1 MKRTTV
7 IYIALMAVVL
17 ASCGTSKRGSKG
29 TSASKVQVPEST
41 APVQRQ
47 TIAPQQTAAVS
58 SANKTVTKPG
68 RVISDSVLK
77 ARAIKDS
84 LKLLDCP
91 NYLWSKVRFTL
102 PKSMLGITLGGKMKM
117 KKGERVQL
125 SLVLPI
131 IGTEEMKADITPND
145 MLLID
150 RHDKMYVQATKEE
163 LMQYLPAG
171 SNFAQIEVLL
181 FEASKPGGKSQL
193 SGEEVGI
200 KSMKDATVEL
210 YDFSSKEFDMEP
222 STAPASYKKVT
233 LEKFIKALKGLQ

>member
-1 MKRTTV
+1 
-7 IYIALMAVVL
+7 
-17 ASCGTSKRGSKG
+17 
-29 TSASKVQVPEST
+29 
-41 APVQRQ
+41 
-47 TIAPQQTAAVS
+47 
-58 SANKTVTKPG
+58 
-68 RVISDSVLK
+68 
-77 ARAIKDS
+77 
-84 LKLLDCP
+84 
-91 NYLWSKVRFTL
+91 
-102 PKSMLGITLGGKMKM
+102 MLGITLGGKMKM